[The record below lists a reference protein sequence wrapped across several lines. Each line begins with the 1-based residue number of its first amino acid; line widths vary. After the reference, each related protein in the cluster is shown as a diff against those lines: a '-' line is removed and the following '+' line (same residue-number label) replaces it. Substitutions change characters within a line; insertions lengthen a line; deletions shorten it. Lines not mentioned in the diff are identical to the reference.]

1 MFVRPANRIYRK
13 SQMGLWFGRVACD
26 WEKAFR
32 AEEILYGRKLYKEGA
47 IRTVELSENEAII
60 CAKLS
65 DASEPYCVLD
75 FEGDRYVRRGSSDNF
90 QNAALSVAGFY
101 EIEELV
107 ADVFSSDEFI
117 DYDASDYSEPAPDGG
132 ADGGQPDAGGAAEN
146 GESEVESKSDSK

>member
-1 MFVRPANRIYRK
+1 MFERPANRIYRK
-13 SQMGLWFGRVACD
+13 SQMGLWFGRAACD

-60 CAKLS
+60 CAKLP

-90 QNAALSVAGFY
+90 QNAALSVAGSPTR
-101 EIEELV
+101 EGRRKTANPKSNQNPI
-107 ADVFSSDEFI
+107 
-117 DYDASDYSEPAPDGG
+117 ASIR
-132 ADGGQPDAGGAAEN
+132 N
-146 GESEVESKSDSK
+146 